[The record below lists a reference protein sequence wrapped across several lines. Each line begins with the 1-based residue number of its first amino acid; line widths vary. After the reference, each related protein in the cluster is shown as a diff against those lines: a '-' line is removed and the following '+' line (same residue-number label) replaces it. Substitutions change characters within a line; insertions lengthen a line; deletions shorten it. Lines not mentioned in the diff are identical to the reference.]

1 MAIPLSY
8 SMRNLWK
15 RRLTTILTVSGM
27 ALVVFVFAAVLM
39 MAAGLQKTLVETG
52 SDDNVVVFRKGSTS
66 EVMSGIERGQASIVE
81 MLPQVAI
88 GGEGRRLV
96 AKEVVVLIAL
106 PKRGAGNFQRRGPR
120 RPGGVDPAAAA
131 GEARRGAPVPDGI
144 VGDHRRQQH
153 RQGVHGGRPSGNPEL
168 GDAEMDRGGHLRC
181 GKYRLQFRDLG
192 GRGPGD
198 AGLPPARLLIA
209 RSSN

>member
-66 EVMSGIERGQASIVE
+66 EVMSGIDRTQASIVE

-88 GGEGRRLV
+88 GGAGRRLV

-106 PKRGAGNFQRRGPR
+106 PKRGVGR
-120 RPGGVDPAAAA
+120 RPAIPTSWSAAS
-131 GEARRGAPVPDGI
+131 RR
-144 VGDHRRQQH
+144 RRS
-153 RQGVHGGRPSGNPEL
+153 RSGR
-168 GDAEMDRGGHLRC
+168 R
-181 GKYRLQFRDLG
+181 
-192 GRGPGD
+192 
-198 AGLPPARLLIA
+198 
-209 RSSN
+209 

>member
-52 SDDNVVVFRKGSTS
+52 SDDNVVVFRKESTS

-96 AKEVVVLIAL
+96 AMAFSLVMGFIGGMLPAL
-106 PKRGAGNFQRRGPR
+106 RASRMKI
-120 RPGGVDPAAAA
+120 VDALRAA
-131 GEARRGAPVPDGI
+131 
-144 VGDHRRQQH
+144 
-153 RQGVHGGRPSGNPEL
+153 
-168 GDAEMDRGGHLRC
+168 
-181 GKYRLQFRDLG
+181 
-192 GRGPGD
+192 
-198 AGLPPARLLIA
+198 
-209 RSSN
+209 

>member
-1 MAIPLSY
+1 MAVPLSY

-66 EVMSGIERGQASIVE
+66 EVMSGIDRTQASIVE
-81 MLPQVAI
+81 MLPQVAV
-88 GGEGRRLV
+88 GGAGRRLV

-106 PKRGAGNFQRRGPR
+106 PKRGTGTASSHSNVVVRGVQEASIPLRPQVKLVAGRMFRMGSS
-120 RPGGVDPAAAA
+120 
-131 GEARRGAPVPDGI
+131 EII
-144 VGDHRRQQH
+144 VGNSIAKGFA
-153 RQGVHGGRPSGNPEL
+153 GV
-168 GDAEMDRGGHLRC
+168 
-181 GKYRLQFRDLG
+181 
-192 GRGPGD
+192 
-198 AGLPPARLLIA
+198 GL
-209 RSSN
+209 